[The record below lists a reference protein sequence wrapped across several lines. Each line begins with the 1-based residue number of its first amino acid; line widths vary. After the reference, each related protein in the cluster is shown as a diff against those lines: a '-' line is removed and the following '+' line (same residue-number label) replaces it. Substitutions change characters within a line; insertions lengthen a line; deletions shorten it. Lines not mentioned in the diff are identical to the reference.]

1 MTILSY
7 SIKTL
12 HIISTCH
19 NIARFCKKNAE
30 TLARTNKKPYLC
42 MAIETESSA
51 EHSQSSL

>member
-19 NIARFCKKNAE
+19 IIARFCKKNAE